1 VCGRK
6 GWLQQSYLKV
16 EQASMLPKRQGP
28 KSCSTK
34 HFSILFNNFSERDF
48 GVRGVRQLKC

>member
-1 VCGRK
+1 MCGRK